1 MIDIAGIKPEIE
13 KLAKKYR
20 LSMIVLFG
28 SQVSGKTHPQSDFDF
43 AFLSEKRM
51 SLIGIA
57 RMQSVFIRKL
67 KLKNL
72 EMVDLKTAPPLLL
85 KKVADES
92 ILLYEKEPSLFAD
105 FKIYAYKYFMEAK
118 KLLDLRKLS
127 LDRFLQKV

>member
-1 MIDIAGIKPEIE
+1 
-13 KLAKKYR
+13 
-20 LSMIVLFG
+20 
-28 SQVSGKTHPQSDFDF
+28 
-43 AFLSEKRM
+43 M

-57 RMQSVFIRKL
+57 RMQSIFTQKL

-85 KKVADES
+85 KKVATES

-105 FKIYAYKYFMEAK
+105 FKIYALKYFMEAK

>member
-1 MIDIAGIKPEIE
+1 MLNITEIKPEIE

-43 AFLSEKRM
+43 AFLSEKKM

-57 RMQSVFIRKL
+57 RMQSIFTQKL

-85 KKVADES
+85 KKVATES

-105 FKIYAYKYFMEAK
+105 FKIYALKYFMEAK